1 MHKQNDF
8 LILTRGPA
16 DLLVDTGQRLNAPKP
31 QVRGHVT
38 RRQPK

>member
-1 MHKQNDF
+1 MDIKV
-8 LILTRGPA
+8 TRGPA
-16 DLLVDTGQRLNAPKP
+16 DLLVDTGQGLNAPKA